1 MTWERTDSS
10 PVARNDKRV
19 TLASMGKLDGRVA
32 IVTGGGNGIGIRYCK
47 AIAGEGSAVVVAE
60 LDGQAA
66 VRVADEICEDGG
78 RALAV
83 QTDVSDSKSVA
94 NMVDQTI
101 RTFGKIDIL
110 VNNAAIF
117 ATIPISR
124 VGIEELSEE
133 EWDAVYRVNMKGMF
147 LVSKAVVPHM
157 KKERY
162 GKIVNIG
169 SGSMLDG
176 AGGRIHYTSAKA
188 AVVGFTRVLAHE
200 LGDYN
205 VCVNTLSPGSTL
217 SEANPTPEIIKMRE
231 AASKGR
237 VIKRIQTPEDL
248 IGPML
253 FLLSPDSDFM
263 TGQLLVADGGSKFY

>member
-1 MTWERTDSS
+1 
-10 PVARNDKRV
+10 
-19 TLASMGKLDGRVA
+19 MGKLDGRVA

-78 RALAV
+78 KAIAV
-83 QTDVSDSKSVA
+83 QTDVSNSQSVS

-101 RTFGKIDIL
+101 REFGKIDIL

-124 VGIEELSEE
+124 VGIEELSEQ
-133 EWDAVYRVNMKGMF
+133 EWDDVYRVNMKGMF
-147 LVSKAVVPHM
+147 LVTKAVVPHM
-157 KKERY
+157 KKQRY

-205 VCVNTLSPGSTL
+205 ICVNTLAPGSTL

-231 AASKGR
+231 AAIKSR
-237 VIKRIQTPEDL
+237 VIKRVQTPEDL

-253 FLLSPDSDFM
+253 FLVSPDSDFM
-263 TGQLLVADGGSKFY
+263 TGQMLVADGGAKFY

>member
-1 MTWERTDSS
+1 
-10 PVARNDKRV
+10 
-19 TLASMGKLDGRVA
+19 MGKLDGRVA

-66 VRVADEICEDGG
+66 GRVADEIGEDGG

-83 QTDVSDSKSVA
+83 QTDVSDSASVRH
-94 NMVDQTI
+94 MVDETI
-101 RTFGKIDIL
+101 REFGKIDIL
-110 VNNAAIF
+110 VNNAAVF

-124 VGIEELSEE
+124 VGIEDLTED
-133 EWDAVYRVNMKGMF
+133 EWDLVYRVNMKGMF
-147 LVSKAVVPHM
+147 LVTKAVVPHM
-157 KKERY
+157 KKQRY

-176 AGGRIHYTSAKA
+176 GGGRAHYTSAKA

-205 VCVNTLSPGSTL
+205 VCVNTLAPGSTL
-217 SEANPTPEIIKMRE
+217 SEANPTPDIVKMRE
-231 AASKGR
+231 AAVRSR
-237 VIKRIQTPEDL
+237 VIKRVQTPEDL
-248 IGPML
+248 VGPML

-263 TGQLLVADGGSKFY
+263 TGQMLVADGGTKFY

>member
-1 MTWERTDSS
+1 
-10 PVARNDKRV
+10 
-19 TLASMGKLDGRVA
+19 MGKLDGRVA

-47 AIAGEGSAVVVAE
+47 AIAAEGSAVVVAE

-66 VRVADEICEDGG
+66 VRVADEIVEDGG

-83 QTDVSDSKSVA
+83 QTDVSDSASVA
-94 NMVDQTI
+94 NMVEQAVKE
-101 RTFGKIDIL
+101 FGKVDLL

-124 VGIEELSEE
+124 VGIEDLSEE

-157 KKERY
+157 KRQGY
-162 GKIVNIG
+162 GKIVNIS
-169 SGSMLDG
+169 SGTITEG

-188 AVVGFTRVLAHE
+188 AVLGFTRVLAHE

-205 VCVNTLSPGSTL
+205 VCVNTIAPGSTL
-217 SEANPTPEIIKMRE
+217 SEVNPTPEIIKMRE
-231 AASKGR
+231 AAIKSR
-237 VIKRIQTPEDL
+237 VIKRVQTPEDL
-248 IGPML
+248 VGPML
-253 FLLSPDSDFM
+253 FLVSPDSDFM
-263 TGQLLVADGGSKFY
+263 TGQMLVADGGAKFY

>member
-1 MTWERTDSS
+1 
-10 PVARNDKRV
+10 
-19 TLASMGKLDGRVA
+19 MGKLDGRVA

-78 RALAV
+78 KAIAI
-83 QTDVSDSKSVA
+83 QTDVSNSQSVS

-101 RTFGKIDIL
+101 REFGKIDIL

-124 VGIEELSEE
+124 VGIEELSEQ
-133 EWDAVYRVNMKGMF
+133 EWDDVYRVNMKGMF
-147 LVSKAVVPHM
+147 LVTKAVVPHM
-157 KKERY
+157 KKQRY

-205 VCVNTLSPGSTL
+205 ISVNTLAPGSTL

-231 AASKGR
+231 AAIKSR
-237 VIKRIQTPEDL
+237 VIKRVQTPEDL
-248 IGPML
+248 VGPML
-253 FLLSPDSDFM
+253 FLVSPDSDFM
-263 TGQLLVADGGSKFY
+263 TGQMLVADGGAKFY

>member
-1 MTWERTDSS
+1 
-10 PVARNDKRV
+10 V
-19 TLASMGKLDGRVA
+19 GKLDGRVA

-78 RALAV
+78 RAIAV
-83 QTDVSDSKSVA
+83 RTDVSDSQSVQH
-94 NMVDQTI
+94 MVDETI
-101 RTFGKIDIL
+101 RQFGKIDIL
-110 VNNAAIF
+110 VNNAAVF

-133 EWDAVYRVNMKGMF
+133 EWDLVYRVNMKGMF

-157 KKERY
+157 KKQRY

-205 VCVNTLSPGSTL
+205 ICVNTLAPGSTL

-231 AASKGR
+231 AAVQKR
-237 VIKRIQTPEDL
+237 VIKRVQTPEDL

-253 FLLSPDSDFM
+253 FLVSPDSDFM
-263 TGQLLVADGGSKFY
+263 TGQMLVADGGTKFY

>member
-1 MTWERTDSS
+1 
-10 PVARNDKRV
+10 
-19 TLASMGKLDGRVA
+19 MGKLDGRVA

-47 AIAGEGSAVVVAE
+47 AIAGEGSAIVVAE

-78 RALAV
+78 KAIAV
-83 QTDVSDSKSVA
+83 QTDVSDGASVQR
-94 NMVDQTI
+94 MVDEAIHQ
-101 RTFGKIDIL
+101 FGKIDIL
-110 VNNAAIF
+110 VNNAAVF

-124 VGIEELSEE
+124 VGIEELSED
-133 EWDAVYRVNMKGMF
+133 EWDLVYRVNMKGMF

-157 KKERY
+157 KKQRY

-169 SGSMLDG
+169 SSSMLDG

-200 LGDYN
+200 LGEYN

-231 AASKGR
+231 AAVQKR
-237 VIKRIQTPEDL
+237 VIKRVQTPDDL

-253 FLLSPDSDFM
+253 FLVSPDSDFM
-263 TGQLLVADGGSKFY
+263 TGQMLVADGGTKFY

>member
-1 MTWERTDSS
+1 MALDFT
-10 PVARNDKRV
+10 
-19 TLASMGKLDGRVA
+19 GKIVL
-32 IVTGGGNGIGIRYCK
+32 VTGGGNGIGIRYCK

-60 LDGQAA
+60 LDGKAA

-78 RALAV
+78 KAIAI
-83 QTDVSDSKSVA
+83 QTDVSDSNSVA
-94 NMVDQTI
+94 NMVDQTV
-101 RTFGKIDIL
+101 RELGKVDIL

-157 KKERY
+157 KKQRY

-169 SGSMLDG
+169 SSSMLDG

>member
-1 MTWERTDSS
+1 
-10 PVARNDKRV
+10 
-19 TLASMGKLDGRVA
+19 MGKLDGRVA
-32 IVTGGGNGIGIRYCK
+32 IVTGGGNGIGIHYCK
-47 AIAGEGSAVVVAE
+47 GIAAEGSAVVVAE

-66 VRVADEICEDGG
+66 VRVADEIVEDGG

-83 QTDVSDSKSVA
+83 QTDVSDSASVA
-94 NMVDQTI
+94 NMVEQAI
-101 RTFGKIDIL
+101 KEFGKVDLL

-124 VGIEELSEE
+124 VGIEELTEE

-147 LVSKAVVPHM
+147 LVTKAVVPYM
-157 KKERY
+157 KKQRY

-169 SGSMLDG
+169 SSSMLEG

-205 VCVNTLSPGSTL
+205 ICVNTLAPGSTL
-217 SEANPTPEIIKMRE
+217 SEVNPTPEIIAMRE
-231 AASKGR
+231 AASKR
-237 VIKRIQTPEDL
+237 RSIKRVQTPEDL
-248 IGPML
+248 VGPML

-263 TGQLLVADGGSKFY
+263 TGQMVPVEGGGYFY

>member
-1 MTWERTDSS
+1 MRSRASTGVIGRTLAKALVIPSEARNPWSRGAGSS
-10 PVARNDKRV
+10 PAAQNDKRGN
-19 TLASMGKLDGRVA
+19 LPSMGKLDGRVA

-60 LDGQAA
+60 LDGKAA

-78 RALAV
+78 KAIAI
-83 QTDVSDSKSVA
+83 QTDVADNKSVA

-101 RTFGKIDIL
+101 RELGKIDIL

-147 LVSKAVVPHM
+147 LVAKAVAPHM
-157 KKERY
+157 KKQRY

-169 SGSMLDG
+169 SSSMLD
-176 AGGRIHYTSAKA
+176 
-188 AVVGFTRVLAHE
+188 
-200 LGDYN
+200 
-205 VCVNTLSPGSTL
+205 
-217 SEANPTPEIIKMRE
+217 
-231 AASKGR
+231 
-237 VIKRIQTPEDL
+237 
-248 IGPML
+248 
-253 FLLSPDSDFM
+253 
-263 TGQLLVADGGSKFY
+263 

>member
-1 MTWERTDSS
+1 
-10 PVARNDKRV
+10 
-19 TLASMGKLDGRVA
+19 MGKLDGRVA

-78 RALAV
+78 KAIAI
-83 QTDVSDSKSVA
+83 QTDVSNSQSVS

-101 RTFGKIDIL
+101 REFGKIDIL

-124 VGIEELSEE
+124 VGIEELSEQ
-133 EWDAVYRVNMKGMF
+133 EWDDVYRVNMKGMF
-147 LVSKAVVPHM
+147 LVTKAVVPHM
-157 KKERY
+157 KKQRY

-176 AGGRIHYTSAKA
+176 ASGRIHYTSAKA

-205 VCVNTLSPGSTL
+205 ISVNTLAPGSTL

-231 AASKGR
+231 AAIKSR
-237 VIKRIQTPEDL
+237 VIKRVQTPEDL
-248 IGPML
+248 VGPML
-253 FLLSPDSDFM
+253 FLVSPDSDFM
-263 TGQLLVADGGSKFY
+263 TGQMLVADGGAKFY

>member
-1 MTWERTDSS
+1 
-10 PVARNDKRV
+10 
-19 TLASMGKLDGRVA
+19 MGKLDGRVA

-162 GKIVNIG
+162 GKIMNIG

-205 VCVNTLSPGSTL
+205 VRVNTLAPGSTL

-231 AASKGR
+231 AASKSR

-263 TGQLLVADGGSKFY
+263 TGQMIVADGGSKFY

>member
-1 MTWERTDSS
+1 
-10 PVARNDKRV
+10 
-19 TLASMGKLDGRVA
+19 MGKLDGRVA

-60 LDGQAA
+60 LDGKAA
-66 VRVADEICEDGG
+66 VRVADEIEEDGG

-94 NMVDQTI
+94 SMVEQAVAK
-101 RTFGKIDIL
+101 FGKVDIL

-147 LVSKAVVPHM
+147 LVTKAVVPHM

-169 SGSMLDG
+169 SSSMFEG
-176 AGGRIHYTSAKA
+176 IGGRIHYTSAKA

-205 VCVNTLSPGSTL
+205 ICVNTLAPGSTL
-217 SEANPTPEIIKMRE
+217 SEANPTPEVVAMRE
-231 AASKGR
+231 SASKRR
-237 VIKRIQTPEDL
+237 VIKRVQTPDDL
-248 IGPML
+248 VGPML
-253 FLLSPDSDFM
+253 FLVSPDSDFM
-263 TGQLLVADGGSKFY
+263 TGQLMAVEGGGYFY